1 MPITIDELTA
11 GVAQEQRFYGKY
23 RGRVTDTADPR
34 RQGRLRASVP
44 EVLGEVQTGWALPC
58 VPYAGDGSGWY
69 TVPPTGAGVWI
80 EFEAG
85 DPSRP
90 VWTGCW
96 WPSDALPQPA
106 DGGETG
112 PDLKILRTEQ
122 GMQLAVDDA
131 ARTIALS
138 DADGRNLLRID
149 VQAGTIRLASTAK
162 VVVDAPAIEL
172 VQDATHPLVF
182 GDALLQ
188 YLNQVVQ
195 LFNVHLH
202 PGQMAG
208 PIPVTP
214 APPVSPLPPATPDLL
229 STFVKTG

>member
-44 EVLGEVQTGWALPC
+44 EVLGEVQTGW
-58 VPYAGDGSGWY
+58 
-69 TVPPTGAGVWI
+69 AGVWI